1 MLSRFSTSI
10 DLSLVVTELDEEWY
24 HINAFY
30 ESNRLK
36 DSRTAFLPRSEVSD
50 HLIPLAEQ
58 LRQNQINPGDLK
70 EFGRRLFEALV
81 RDQVRELY
89 RFLEGRNEDWRSF
102 RLLLNLPHILQR
114 IPWECMVDPYWDKYL
129 SLRSNRHIIRQVD
142 RMPEDGYSKVEGIVT
157 LVISIADA
165 RGQPP
170 HQSIRIKRR
179 TL

>member
-10 DLSLVVTELDEEWY
+10 DLSLVVTELDEERY
-24 HINAFY
+24 QINAFY

-58 LRQNQINPGDLK
+58 LRQNQIDPGDLK

-114 IPWECMVDPYWDKYL
+114 IPW
-129 SLRSNRHIIRQVD
+129 
-142 RMPEDGYSKVEGIVT
+142 
-157 LVISIADA
+157 
-165 RGQPP
+165 
-170 HQSIRIKRR
+170 
-179 TL
+179 